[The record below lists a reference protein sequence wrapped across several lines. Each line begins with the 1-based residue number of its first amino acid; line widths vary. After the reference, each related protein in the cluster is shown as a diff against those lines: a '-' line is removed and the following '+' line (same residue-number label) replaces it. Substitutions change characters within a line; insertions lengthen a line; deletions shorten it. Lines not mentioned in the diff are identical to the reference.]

1 MKFIKYCLLAI
12 LTGSC
17 TSNLEYIN
25 YGDINPSVFP
35 KTASDAQ
42 SLVNACYT
50 IFRTNYSNCIHSSG
64 QGIVFID
71 NTTEVLRWGNY
82 TSEPDFAEHNFS
94 PSNQD
99 VTGFY
104 DIFYNKISLITL
116 TIDQIQHMDLNEEQK
131 KKFIAEL
138 RCLRGYLSYV
148 LFDLYGP
155 IVVAPIEVLKDPLI
169 EEPLG
174 RLPYHEMVAFI
185 EEDLR
190 AASTELAGPSE
201 SEYGR
206 VNSAL
211 ARMILIRLYLH
222 EKKWNDVVK
231 VADEII
237 SMGHYSIDKDYVA
250 MWGLEGAKQS
260 NEVIWAIPC
269 DYEGQNSNEWHYS
282 AVPWNYPGFSGFGS
296 ASSTWWFYDTFEQA
310 DVRKTNLIAEYV
322 GIDGVLYS
330 RENPGQTLIS
340 GPRPIK
346 MDLDVGRPGGSST
359 VDWILYRYADVL
371 LSKAEG
377 IANSLGAPNEEAIEL
392 VNVIRRR
399 AGLKDVKLSDYST
412 LPLFNDMLLT
422 ERSHEFW
429 AENGQYRADL
439 IRHDK
444 FVSRS
449 KEVTGSIY
457 TDKTK
462 ELFPFSNARISEGKG
477 KFLQNPGYN

>member
-1 MKFIKYCLLAI
+1 MKYIKYCLLVI
-12 LTGSC
+12 LTTACS
-17 TSNLEYIN
+17 SNLEYIN

-35 KTASDAQ
+35 KTASDAKT
-42 SLVNACYT
+42 LVNACYAP
-50 IFRTNYSNCIHSSG
+50 FRTNYSGCIHSTG
-64 QGIVFID
+64 TPQGIVFID
-71 NTTEVLRWGNY
+71 TMTEVLSWGNNW
-82 TSEPDFAEHNFS
+82 PEHNFS
-94 PSNQD
+94 PADQYL
-99 VTGFY
+99 TRFY
-104 DIFYNKISLITL
+104 DQFYNKISLMTM

-131 KKFIAEL
+131 KKFIAEI

-174 RLPYHEMVAFI
+174 RLPHHEMVAFI
-185 EEDLR
+185 EEDLK
-190 AASTELAGPSE
+190 AAAANLTAPAA

-222 EKKWNDVVK
+222 EKRWNDVVK

-237 SMGHYSIDKDYVA
+237 SMGHYSLDSDYVG
-250 MWGLEGAKQS
+250 MWGLNGAKS
-260 NEVIWAIPC
+260 SKEVIWAIPC
-269 DYEGQNSNEWHYS
+269 DYEGLNFNEWHYA
-282 AVPWNYPGFSGFGS
+282 AVPSNYPGFSGFGPT
-296 ASSTWWFYDTFEQA
+296 SSTWWFYDTFEA
-310 DVRKTNLIAEYV
+310 RDVRKTNLIAEYTGV
-322 GIDGVLYS
+322 DGVVYN
-330 RENPGQTLIS
+330 RRNPGQTLIR

-346 MDLDVGRPGGSST
+346 MDLDAGRPGGSST

-377 IANSLGAPNEEAIEL
+377 IANGTGAPNEEAIAL
-392 VNVIRRR
+392 VNLIRKR
-399 AGLKDVKLSDYST
+399 AGLEGVKLSDYSS
-412 LPLFNDMLLT
+412 LAAFNNMLLT

-457 TDKTK
+457 TNKNK
-462 ELFPFSNARISEGKG
+462 ELLPFSVARISEGKG
-477 KFLQNPGYN
+477 KFIQNPGYN